1 MLIASWKITLIFTAI
16 LILKILFLTHSI
28 SKRIKVVGKVRASV
42 QAKLYEI
49 INRIFGNS
57 ILDCLKYNKT
67 TSNKTIREKPLV
79 SINNLGKSFKKL

>member
-1 MLIASWKITLIFTAI
+1 MSEIFVTVFIYILMLIASWKITLIFTAI

-49 INRIFGNS
+49 INRIFG
-57 ILDCLKYNKT
+57 
-67 TSNKTIREKPLV
+67 
-79 SINNLGKSFKKL
+79 